1 MTQCE
6 RIAVRKIVAK
16 PIRHAYHGAMM
27 RALILSLIMAWAHVD
42 ENFSA
47 DRLMVE
53 TVGLLKEARAV
64 PDT

>member
-1 MTQCE
+1 MTQWE
-6 RIAVRKIVAK
+6 RIAARKIVAK

-27 RALILSLIMAWAHVD
+27 RALILSLIMAWAHAD
-42 ENFSA
+42 ENSWA
-47 DRLMVE
+47 NRLMIE

>member
-1 MTQCE
+1 M
-6 RIAVRKIVAK
+6 VAK
-16 PIRHAYHGAMM
+16 PIRHAYHGAMT